1 MDVFLE
7 YVDYYAAE
15 SVYQYVAAH
24 TSLPYLDSG
33 NLLRQFLTL
42 TIAVDLGINL
52 LYFTVSPL
60 SYYLV
65 FDRTLEQHPKFLKNQ
80 IRQEIQAATKAFL
93 PMTLLTVP
101 WFILEIRG
109 YSRVYDSVATYGW
122 PYFFLSILLFLLFTD
137 FGIYWV
143 HRLLHHRLIYAKIH
157 KPHHKWIIPTPF
169 AAFAFHFLDG
179 YLQSVPYHLSV
190 FVFPV
195 HKFLYLGLFVF
206 VNIWTVMIHD
216 GEYLTTNSF
225 INGSAHHTVH
235 HIYFN
240 YNYGQYFTLWD
251 RAFGSHRYPPAEVT
265 DRELRNS
272 KVVHKSQA
280 QDVESMLPTLEAS
293 KTKTA

>member
-15 SVYQYVAAH
+15 SAYRYLAAH
-24 TSLPYLDSG
+24 TAVPYLEPT
-33 NLLRQFLTL
+33 NLIRQFITLTL
-42 TIAVDLGINL
+42 AVDLGVNL

-80 IRQEIQAATKAFL
+80 IRQEIIAATKAFL
-93 PMTLLTVP
+93 PMTILTVP
-101 WFILEIRG
+101 WFMMEVHG
-109 YSRVYDSVATYGW
+109 YSRLYENVSLYGW
-122 PYFFLSILLFLLFTD
+122 PYFFLTILLFLLFTD
-137 FGIYWV
+137 FGVYWI
-143 HRLLHHRLIYAKIH
+143 HRLLHHRLIYAKVH

-169 AAFAFHFLDG
+169 AAFAFNYLDG
-179 YLQSVPYHLSV
+179 YLQSVPYHLAV
-190 FVFPV
+190 FVFPI
-195 HKFLYLGLFVF
+195 HKYLYLGLFVF
-206 VNIWTVMIHD
+206 VQLWTVMIHD
-216 GEYLTTNSF
+216 GEYMSTNPI

-251 RAFGSHRYPPAEVT
+251 RVFGSHRYPPPEVT

-272 KVVHKSQA
+272 KSIQKDQA
-280 QDVESMLPTLEAS
+280 KDVEDMLPTLELKS
-293 KTKTA
+293 KVA